1 MIGASPDDLRL
12 LGFANDKLHL
22 SLSVNTQH
30 TAGRVYLGACYTAS
44 LSRP

>member
-12 LGFANDKLHL
+12 LGFANEKLHL

-30 TAGRVYLGACYTAS
+30 TAGRVYLGAC
-44 LSRP
+44 